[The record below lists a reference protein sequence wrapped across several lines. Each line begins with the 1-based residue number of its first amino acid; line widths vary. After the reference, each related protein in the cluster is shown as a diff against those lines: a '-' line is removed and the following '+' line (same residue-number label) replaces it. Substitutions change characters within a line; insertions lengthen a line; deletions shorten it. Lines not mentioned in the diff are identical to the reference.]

1 MADDDVLRRIDAQL
15 TRSNEIFED
24 HRGFLKELMLRQEK
38 VFQAMIGRLDEQ
50 GRAMREHGRAMREQS
65 RAMREQGRAMREQG
79 RAMREFSDQMRE
91 QRREFLEESR
101 AQRAALFRMLDRL
114 DGGADPAGA

>member
-1 MADDDVLRRIDAQL
+1 MAGDDVLRKIEAHMA
-15 TRSNEIFED
+15 RSNEIFED
-24 HRGFLKELMLRQEK
+24 HRGFLRELTLRQER
-38 VFQAMIGRLDEQ
+38 VFQAMIERLDEQ
-50 GRAMREHGRAMREQS
+50 GRAIREQT
-65 RAMREQGRAMREQG
+65 E
-79 RAMREFSDQMRE
+79 QMRA

>member
-1 MADDDVLRRIDAQL
+1 MADDDVLRRIDAHMS
-15 TRSNEIFED
+15 RSNEIFED
-24 HRGFLKELMLRQEK
+24 HRGFLRELMLRQEK
-38 VFQAMIGRLDEQ
+38 VFQAMIERLDEQ
-50 GRAMREHGRAMREQS
+50 G